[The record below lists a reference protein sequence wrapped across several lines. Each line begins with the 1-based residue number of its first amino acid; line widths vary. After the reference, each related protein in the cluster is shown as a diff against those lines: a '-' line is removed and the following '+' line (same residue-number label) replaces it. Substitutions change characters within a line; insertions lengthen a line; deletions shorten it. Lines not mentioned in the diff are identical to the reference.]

1 MHRYGYGLRV
11 FLTTIAGLLL
21 PCVAQAQG
29 VASSTPEV
37 HTQPAQPPAGPVQ
50 GGQPPASTIDQ
61 PADKPQLR
69 AFCTD
74 RPTKSNGACTVDE
87 GHFQIETDVFNASFA
102 HLDGVNTDTYLYTN
116 PTLKYGLTNTIDVQA
131 NWTPYE
137 TVRTHDTRSGAV
149 DTVSGVG
156 DLYLRG
162 KVNLFG
168 EGGGSFDAALF
179 PYVKAPTART
189 GIGDGAWEG
198 GLVVPVVFKLSDS
211 VSLTFDPEV
220 DFLENTNGGGLHPNM
235 AQLADISWTIK
246 TVTLFGEVWSNVNFD
261 PTGTVT
267 QYSTDFSVAWGLS
280 HDIQLD
286 AGVNFGLNRVTP
298 AVQVYTGLSH
308 RF

>member
-1 MHRYGYGLRV
+1 MSTRYG
-11 FLTTIAGLLL
+11 LTTAMTTAVLCAVPALARSQSVSPIDSQTAD
-21 PCVAQAQG
+21 AQPA
-29 VASSTPEV
+29 ASS
-37 HTQPAQPPAGPVQ
+37 A
-50 GGQPPASTIDQ
+50 PAS
-61 PADKPQLR
+61 AEPQAAGGGELR
-69 AFCTD
+69 PFCTD
-74 RPTKSNGACTVDE
+74 RPTKSNGACTVDK
-87 GHFQIETDVFNASFA
+87 GRFQIETDVFNASFA
-102 HLDGVNTDTYLYTN
+102 RQDGVDTDTYLYTN
-116 PTLKYGLTNTIDVQA
+116 PTLKYGLTDTTDLQI

-137 TVRTHDTRSGAV
+137 SVRTHDTRTGQT

-156 DLYLRG
+156 DLYLRA
-162 KVNLFG
+162 KVNLIG
-168 EGGGSFDAALF
+168 DSGGAFAATLF
-179 PYVKAPTART
+179 PYVKAPTAPS
-189 GIGDGAWEG
+189 GVGDGAWEG
-198 GLVVPVVFKLSDS
+198 GLVVPLVFKLSDS

-220 DFLENTNGGGLHPNM
+220 DILENTYGGGRHPNM